1 MRLLHL
7 SDLHFGKTLY
17 EYSLL
22 EDQRHWCGQVLDLLR
37 NQPHDLVVIAGD
49 LYDRAVPAAEAVDLC
64 DWFLSTLAGELGLT
78 VLCIAGNHDSP
89 SRLQFGSALY
99 RAGGLHM
106 AARPQARVERVTH
119 FDDWGPVHFY
129 LLPYLSPSDSKN
141 LFPHRREEI
150 RSFQDAY
157 RVLMEENRAEMP
169 WGERNVVVAHG
180 FFALTDRQ
188 GPGSDA
194 LRTESEVVVGGLDL
208 VDAGLFRGFD
218 YGALGHLHTPQQGGL
233 PQLRYCGSPLAYSV
247 SEEHQVKEVLSVTL
261 GQKGSPPQVT
271 PILLEP
277 LRRVRTV
284 RGSLEELL
292 APTQGEFASDD
303 YVLVEVLTESTLLG
317 AADQLRNVYPHYL
330 AIRYRSTLQQE
341 VAVGANAQLA
351 RLSLEQAFEGFFRE
365 VTGRELTQEEQD
377 LAGEIAAET
386 REEVRLA

>member
-7 SDLHFGKTLY
+7 SDLHFGKTLF

-22 EDQRHWCGQVLDLLR
+22 EDQRHWCGQVLELLLR
-37 NQPHDLVVIAGD
+37 QPHDLVVIAGD

-106 AARPQARVERVTH
+106 AARPQARPDRITLT
-119 FDDWGPVHFY
+119 DQWGLVHFH
-129 LLPYLSPSDSKN
+129 LLPYLSPSDGKA

-150 RSFQDAY
+150 RSFQDAH
-157 RVLMEENRAEMP
+157 RVLMEENRDSVP
-169 WGERNVVVAHG
+169 WAERNVVVAHG
-180 FFALTDRQ
+180 LFALADRPD
-188 GPGSDA
+188 PGADA

-208 VDAGLFRGFD
+208 VDSGLLRDFD
-218 YGALGHLHTPQQGGL
+218 YGALGHLHAPQQAGL
-233 PQLRYCGSPLAYSV
+233 PHLRYCGSPLAYSV
-247 SEEHQVKEVLSVTL
+247 SEEHQTKGVLSVTL
-261 GQKGSPPQVT
+261 GSKGTVEITSIP
-271 PILLEP
+271 LAP

-284 RGSLEELL
+284 RGTLEELL
-292 APTQGEFASDD
+292 APTQGGFASDD
-303 YVLVEVLTESTLLG
+303 YVLAEVLTDTALLG
-317 AADQLRNVYPHYL
+317 VAEQLRNVYPHYL

-351 RLSLEQAFEGFFRE
+351 RLSLEDAFAGFYRE
-365 VTGRELTQEEQD
+365 VAGRELTEDEAA
-377 LAGEIAAET
+377 LAAET
-386 REEVRLA
+386 AAAVREEVRLA